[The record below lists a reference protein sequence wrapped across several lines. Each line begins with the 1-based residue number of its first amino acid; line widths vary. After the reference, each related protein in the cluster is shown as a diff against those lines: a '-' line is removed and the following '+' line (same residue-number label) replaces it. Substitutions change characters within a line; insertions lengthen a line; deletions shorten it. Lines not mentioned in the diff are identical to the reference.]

1 MLDSNK
7 FGVEI
12 TSFRNGT
19 LNYEFSFNSVG
30 NLFFKKNSKVFNQ
43 QFLKLIV
50 SNLEYDD
57 EKISKIYNLEF
68 EEFKSEDKPSDSM
81 SEEVKDN
88 IQKLE
93 NNIKDLQSKL
103 NSNTTSTDVDRLNSE
118 LKANKDIIIQL
129 RIDSG
134 EGVTDED
141 FSEEFPY
148 FSKNTLRK
156 FST

>member
-1 MLDSNK
+1 MLDLNK
-7 FGVEI
+7 FGGEI
-12 TSFRNGT
+12 SSFRNGT

-30 NLFFKKNSKVFNQ
+30 NLFFKKNSNVFNQ

-68 EEFKSEDKPSDSM
+68 EEFKSENKPSNSI
-81 SEEVKDN
+81 SEEVEHK

-93 NNIKDLQSKL
+93 NNVKELQSQLK
-103 NSNTTSTDVDRLNSE
+103 SNTTSTDVDRLKAE
-118 LKANKDIIIQL
+118 LNANRDIIIQL

-134 EGVTDED
+134 EGTSPDD
-141 FSEEFPY
+141 FSDEFPY

-156 FST
+156 FSN

>member
-1 MLDSNK
+1 
-7 FGVEI
+7 
-12 TSFRNGT
+12 
-19 LNYEFSFNSVG
+19 
-30 NLFFKKNSKVFNQ
+30 VFNQ

-134 EGVTDED
+134 EGVTDKD

-148 FSKNTLRK
+148 FSKIH
-156 FST
+156 

>member
-1 MLDSNK
+1 MLDLNK
-7 FGVEI
+7 FGGEI
-12 TSFRNGT
+12 SSFRNGT

-30 NLFFKKNSKVFNQ
+30 NLFFKKNSNVFNQ

-68 EEFKSEDKPSDSM
+68 EEFKSENKPSNSI
-81 SEEVKDN
+81 SEEVEHK

-93 NNIKDLQSKL
+93 NNVKELQSQL

-129 RIDSG
+129 RIDAG
-134 EGVTDED
+134 EGVTSED
-141 FSEEFPY
+141 FSGEFPY
-148 FSKNTLRK
+148 FSEKTLRK
-156 FST
+156 FSV

>member
-7 FGVEI
+7 FGAEI

-134 EGVTDED
+134 EGVTDKD

-148 FSKNTLRK
+148 FSKIH
-156 FST
+156 